1 MGGSKH
7 DAYFGRERGGALQHD
22 GTEAR
27 GQFSGIN
34 FIFSFFRISI
44 LSNFGLAA
52 VCLLVYL
59 SEVSENPVF
68 QAHPGGGVILNADR
82 KSHSDSRD

>member
-22 GTEAR
+22 GTEAC

-44 LSNFGLAA
+44 LSNFRTRRRLSPR
-52 VCLLVYL
+52 L
-59 SEVSENPVF
+59 SE
-68 QAHPGGGVILNADR
+68 
-82 KSHSDSRD
+82 